1 MKTLIIYSTKHGTAE
16 KAASILKSKLSGEVH
31 LVNIMN
37 NHATALES
45 YDTIILGGS
54 IYVGKIQKKLSN
66 FINSNLP
73 LLLEKRI
80 GLFICAA
87 EKDEPLKEKELIA
100 AFPPTLFDHAIAKEV
115 FGFELNMDKLNFFE
129 KLIMSKVKGV
139 KTSIFELSEEKI
151 YAFAEG
157 IVKINA

>member
-54 IYVGKIQKKLSN
+54 IYVES
-66 FINSNLP
+66 
-73 LLLEKRI
+73 
-80 GLFICAA
+80 AA
-87 EKDEPLKEKELIA
+87 GQTTFTVK
-100 AFPPTLFDHAIAKEV
+100 FPF
-115 FGFELNMDKLNFFE
+115 
-129 KLIMSKVKGV
+129 
-139 KTSIFELSEEKI
+139 
-151 YAFAEG
+151 
-157 IVKINA
+157 